1 MEGEIFWGTP
11 NIKIASAVVAFG
23 GKVRSQDPVTRLTK
37 NGQTQVTFWFIS
49 GEFDWIKAEMEKPW
63 HEMTVDEEHPLRYV
77 RAALENRESFLGLVK
92 RAEPIQIIE
101 TGGQTIIMAENARP
115 ELKKAILRAI

>member
-1 MEGEIFWGTP
+1 
-11 NIKIASAVVAFG
+11 
-23 GKVRSQDPVTRLTK
+23 
-37 NGQTQVTFWFIS
+37 
-49 GEFDWIKAEMEKPW
+49 MEKPW